1 MGSVTWRVAEG
12 GMASD
17 SRVEEMFVVV
27 VRCLPA
33 WTRRRSVGATEVRRA
48 RSWRRVLIVVFA
60 GTSRG
65 MAVKRFLS
73 LKKILNKED
82 GLTLA

>member
-1 MGSVTWRVAEG
+1 MER
-12 GMASD
+12 D
-17 SRVEEMFVVV
+17 SSVEEMLVVV

-33 WTRRRSVGATEVRRA
+33 WTRRSSAGETEVRRE

-65 MAVKRFLS
+65 IAVDSR
-73 LKKILNKED
+73 
-82 GLTLA
+82 LAMNVGN

>member
-1 MGSVTWRVAEG
+1 
-12 GMASD
+12 MASD
-17 SRVEEMFVVV
+17 SRVEAMLVVV

-33 WTRRRSVGATEVRRA
+33 WTRRSSVGETEVRRA

-65 MAVKRFLS
+65 IAVGFFIS
-73 LKKILNKED
+73 LRIR
-82 GLTLA
+82 